1 MSMTSQRCLNRSNER
16 QPSPFEGA
24 IVINETERWSATE
37 TTKGIDAVAKKAQI
51 TLDRDQ
57 QILSRL
63 GKIEHK
69 VDSMDQTQAFALR
82 AEAAKHFATVKT
94 IFRNSK
100 RRAQVYLAADG
111 SRGVQEIAEHL
122 GMQRQN
128 VGPDL
133 RVLADE
139 GMLEI
144 SDTSGGR
151 DIWGKKP
158 IDRTLRISQ
167 FLRNEFSLGAD
178 GRPASGSKTKSSG
191 RKTSQKRR

>member
-1 MSMTSQRCLNRSNER
+1 M
-16 QPSPFEGA
+16 
-24 IVINETERWSATE
+24 
-37 TTKGIDAVAKKAQI
+37 AKKSAI
-51 TLDRDQ
+51 SLDRDQ
-57 QILSRL
+57 QILNRL

-82 AEAAKHFATVKT
+82 AEAAKHFATVKA

-167 FLRNEFSLGAD
+167 FLRNEFSLGVD
-178 GRPASGSKTKSSG
+178 GRPVGGSKKTSG
-191 RKTSQKRR
+191 RKRSSRKRR